1 MQAENIKTL
10 SFGCRLNALESEKIQ
25 LMLGPVID
33 AAIVINTCA
42 VTHEGE
48 RQSAQAVRRVAREN
62 PGVPIFVT
70 GCAASRNPA
79 LFVDIPNAIVIHNR
93 DKRRLSAYTDAMA
106 SRGITGA
113 GIDAIRLPGRD
124 AILSKKYIQVQNGCN
139 HDCAYCVTRLVRGPA
154 VSFDYNDILADAR
167 AAVENG
173 FYEIVL
179 TGVDTASYARDGMLI
194 SDVCAALLHDV
205 PQIQRLRL
213 SSLDP
218 ASPQIYKILDLMARD
233 ARMMGHMHLSMQ
245 SGSDTILS
253 AMRRRHS
260 ADMVRQLVRYAPC
273 VTFSWDIICGFPG
286 ETDELFDETLDLA
299 RQLRPIHIH
308 AFPFSPRPGTPAAD
322 MPGQVS
328 RDVSKSRVHEITKI
342 ADAARLAHM
351 ASRIGTVTNILVE
364 NNNMARDPHDI
375 PVRIAGAA
383 VPPRTI
389 CDVKITDMDG
399 DVFIA
404 TQI

>member
-79 LFVDIPNAIVIHNR
+79 LFTDISNVIVIHNR

-113 GIDAIRLPGRD
+113 GIDTIRLPGRD

-179 TGVDTASYARDGMLI
+179 TGVDTASYARGGMLI
-194 SDVCAALLHDV
+194 SDVCDALLHDV
-205 PQIQRLRL
+205 PQIRRLRL

-260 ADMVRQLVRYAPC
+260 ADMVRQLVRYAPR

-308 AFPFSPRPGTPAAD
+308 AFPFSPRPGTPAVD

-383 VPPRTI
+383 VPSRTI

>member
-79 LFVDIPNAIVIHNR
+79 LFVDISNVIVIHNR

-106 SRGITGA
+106 SRRITGA
-113 GIDAIRLPGRD
+113 GIDVIRLPGRD
-124 AILSKKYIQVQNGCN
+124 ATLSKKYIQVQNGCN

-154 VSFDYNDILADAR
+154 VSFDYTDILADAR
-167 AAVENG
+167 AAVENE

-179 TGVDTASYARDGMLI
+179 TGVDTASYARGGMLI
-194 SDVCAALLHDV
+194 SDVCDALLRDV
-205 PQIQRLRL
+205 PQIRRLRL

-218 ASPQIYKILDLMARD
+218 ASPQIYQILDLMARD
-233 ARMMGHMHLSMQ
+233 ARMMGHIHLSMQ

-260 ADMVRQLVRYAPC
+260 ADMVRQLVRYAPR

-286 ETDELFDETLDLA
+286 ETDELFNETLDLA

-342 ADAARLAHM
+342 ADAARMKHM

>member
-106 SRGITGA
+106 SQGITGV
-113 GIDAIRLPGRD
+113 GINTIRLPGRD

-154 VSFDYNDILADAR
+154 VSFDYTDILADAR
-167 AAVENG
+167 AAVGNG

-179 TGVDTASYARDGMLI
+179 TGVDTASYANNGMLI
-194 SDVCAALLHDV
+194 SDVCAALLRDV
-205 PQIQRLRL
+205 PQIRRLRL

-218 ASPQIYKILDLMARD
+218 ASPQIYQILDLMARD
-233 ARMMGHMHLSMQ
+233 ARMMGHIHLSMQ

-260 ADMVRQLVRYAPC
+260 ADMVRQLVRYAPR

-322 MPGQVS
+322 MSGQVS

-342 ADAARLAHM
+342 ADAARMKHM

-383 VPPRTI
+383 VPSRTI

>member
-93 DKRRLSAYTDAMA
+93 DKRRLDAYTDALA
-106 SRGITGA
+106 LRGLG
-113 GIDAIRLPGRD
+113 GPVDATIRLPGRD

-154 VSFDYNDILADAR
+154 VSFDYTDILADAR

-179 TGVDTASYARDGMLI
+179 TGVDTASYARGGMLI

-218 ASPQIYKILDLMARD
+218 ASPQIYQILDLMARD
-233 ARMMGHMHLSMQ
+233 ARMMGHVHLSMQ

-260 ADMVRQLVRYAPC
+260 ADMVRQLVRYAPR

-342 ADAARLAHM
+342 ADAARMKHM

>member
-106 SRGITGA
+106 SHGMTGV

-154 VSFDYNDILADAR
+154 VSFDYTDILADAR
-167 AAVENG
+167 SAVENG

-179 TGVDTASYARDGMLI
+179 TGVDTASYANNGMLI
-194 SDVCAALLHDV
+194 SDVCAALLRDV
-205 PQIQRLRL
+205 PQIRRLRL

-218 ASPQIYKILDLMARD
+218 ASPQIYQILDLMARD
-233 ARMMGHMHLSMQ
+233 ARMMGHIHLSMQ

-260 ADMVRQLVRYAPC
+260 ADMVRQLVRYAPR

-286 ETDELFDETLDLA
+286 ETDELFNETLDLA

-308 AFPFSPRPGTPAAD
+308 AFPFSPRPSTPAAD

-342 ADAARLAHM
+342 ADAARMKHM